1 MEETK
6 KGSVKGIE
14 QLLIQEVANPSK
26 KKHARYPLRERVS
39 EMVNEMLKGGIISE
53 SSSPWARP
61 VVIVRKKD
69 GSLRFCVDY
78 RQLNAVTKKDVF
90 LLPCIDNL
98 LAPHSMLE
106 EDTGQI
112 PVSAES
118 KQKTVFITH
127 EGLFEFDVM
136 TFGLCNAP
144 ATFQRLMQKILSGL
158 GSFGN
163 VYIDDILIFSTNF
176 DEHWLHLQEVFG
188 RLERYIQSEATP
200 PKCQMALP
208 EVGYLGHVVSA
219 EGAVRIQ

>member
-1 MEETK
+1 MILECALKYHGVFSLEETK

-26 KKHARYPLRERVS
+26 KKHARYPLQERVS

-158 GSFGN
+158 GSF
-163 VYIDDILIFSTNF
+163 
-176 DEHWLHLQEVFG
+176 
-188 RLERYIQSEATP
+188 
-200 PKCQMALP
+200 
-208 EVGYLGHVVSA
+208 
-219 EGAVRIQ
+219 